1 MFENVFDATKINWQ
15 NELFN
20 EGIGHEDGTAVAYI
34 TAMVGDD
41 CLELT
46 IRGDGHHA
54 STAVVKVTDTVTG
67 FKYWLDGMDS
77 GFDGLFVGGFDVFE
91 QAFNDAVLD
100 LEYFLID

>member
-1 MFENVFDATKINWQ
+1 MFENVFNASKINWQ

-20 EGIGHEDGTAVAYI
+20 EGIGHGGGAVAYI

-46 IRGDGHHA
+46 IRGDDHHA

-67 FKYWLDGMDS
+67 FRYWLDGMDS

-91 QAFNDAVLD
+91 QAFNNAVLD

>member
-1 MFENVFDATKINWQ
+1 MLENVFDASKINWQ

-20 EGIGHEDGTAVAYI
+20 EGIGHGGGAVAYI
-34 TAMVGDD
+34 TAMVGDG
-41 CLELT
+41 CLGLT

>member
-1 MFENVFDATKINWQ
+1 MLENVFDATKINWQ

-20 EGIGHEDGTAVAYI
+20 EGIGHGGGAVAYI

-91 QAFNDAVLD
+91 QAFIDAVLD

>member
-20 EGIGHEDGTAVAYI
+20 EGIGHGGGAVAYI

-54 STAVVKVTDTVTG
+54 STAVVKVTDAVTG
-67 FKYWLDGMDS
+67 FRYWLDGIDS

>member
-1 MFENVFDATKINWQ
+1 MFKDVFDGSKINWQ

-20 EGIGHEDGTAVAYI
+20 EGIGHGGGAVAYI

-41 CLELT
+41 HLELT

-54 STAVVKVTDTVTG
+54 STAVVKITDTVTG

-91 QAFNDAVLD
+91 QTFNDAVLD

>member
-1 MFENVFDATKINWQ
+1 M
-15 NELFN
+15 
-20 EGIGHEDGTAVAYI
+20 
-34 TAMVGDD
+34 
-41 CLELT
+41 
-46 IRGDGHHA
+46 
-54 STAVVKVTDTVTG
+54 VKVTDTVTG